1 MSVSR
6 KRSGFIND
14 TRAYCY
20 PNCNII
26 PKTINVFPSISACK
40 NTTHQNCYSSSSTS
54 QVNGSIHLGNTNN
67 NQNMNMNIF
76 QNYNNRISRFL

>member
-6 KRSGFIND
+6 KRSGFVND

-20 PNCNII
+20 PNCNLI

-40 NTTHQNCYSSSSTS
+40 NTTHQNCYSSSS
-54 QVNGSIHLGNTNN
+54 QVNDSIHLGDTNN
-67 NQNMNMNIF
+67 QNMNIF
-76 QNYNNRISRFL
+76 QNYNNRISKYI